1 MGNLQVRF
9 CGGIEVL
16 RMVEYCGTIDTER
29 QEKQRKQ
36 IKLKIRKYNMST
48 PQIKKNVLIIF
59 IDGLQ
64 YDVAISSLD
73 LLKSSICS
81 RMIPGIGFSN
91 NIYPEMM
98 CGQTPD
104 EIGYFNEWSPHKE
117 ETKKLNI
124 AIRALDITRK
134 SIYIN
139 AGIRKIIL
147 KKFFKRDYANI
158 PFKYVH
164 LFKPQ
169 GSHNFRDLNNKSI
182 LREYD
187 FDIVDAVETGQNM
200 GRRDAFAIKTAHDQI
215 RENSMLISLIDLDNI
230 AHVYGIDSERYL
242 SHIAYLDDELKKL
255 IDAYRRKNRNS
266 DIYLLSDHGMARVST
281 IVNIDI
287 EKAICPMNIKKYLYF
302 IDSTYIRVWIKEK
315 SLESIIKEYFTYIK
329 SGTMLSDEER
339 TKFGISNKDYGD
351 IIFRANEGVIF
362 LPNFYG
368 SRPVNAMHGYDSK
381 LTSQH
386 AIFSIVKP
394 QKTIENL
401 PMSSKQVY
409 RFLKGSLN
417 EK

>member
-1 MGNLQVRF
+1 M
-9 CGGIEVL
+9 
-16 RMVEYCGTIDTER
+16 
-29 QEKQRKQ
+29 
-36 IKLKIRKYNMST
+36 
-48 PQIKKNVLIIF
+48 IKKNVLIIF

-73 LLKSSICS
+73 LLKNVICS
-81 RMIPGIGFSN
+81 KMIPGVGFSN

-104 EIGYFNEWSPHKE
+104 DIGYFNEWSPHKE

-124 AIRALDITRK
+124 VIRALDITRK

-147 KKFFKRDYANI
+147 KKYLKRDYANI

-182 LREYD
+182 LRKYD
-187 FDIVDAVETGQNM
+187 FDIVDAVETGQIM
-200 GRRDAFAIKTAHDQI
+200 GKRDEAAIKAAHDQI
-215 RENSMLISLIDLDNI
+215 RENSMLISLTDLDNI
-230 AHVYGIDSERYL
+230 AHIYGINSERFL
-242 SHIAYLDDELKKL
+242 SHIAYLDGALKKL
-255 IDAYRRKNRNS
+255 INAYRRKNRNS
-266 DIYLLSDHGMARVST
+266 DIYLFSDHGMARVST

-287 EKAICPMNIKKYLYF
+287 EKAIGPMNIKKYLYF
-302 IDSTYIRVWIKEK
+302 IDSTYVRVWIKDK
-315 SLESIIKEYFTYIK
+315 SLESILKEYFTSIK

-339 TKFGISNKDYGD
+339 TEFGISNKEFGD
-351 IIFRANEGVIF
+351 IIYRAKEGVIF

-368 SRPVNAMHGYDSK
+368 SRPVKAMHGYDSK

-386 AIFSIVKP
+386 SIFSII
-394 QKTIENL
+394 KTEKTLEKL
-401 PMSSKQVY
+401 PTSSKQVY
-409 RFLKGSLN
+409 QFLMGRLSGK
-417 EK
+417 